1 MTSRILETL
10 AGGTDLDADTAQA
23 LMAELLD
30 ESTPEPLIAGVL
42 AALRTKGEC
51 GEELLGI
58 TRALLDAANSVRD
71 VPRGAVDTCGTGGD
85 GAGTFNIS
93 TATALLVAAL
103 GVPVVKHGN
112 RSVTSRSG
120 SADVIES
127 LGVPFTRPDSAL
139 ASEFTFMFAPHFHP
153 ALKRI
158 GPIRKALGIRTVFNL
173 VGPLA
178 NPARPNFQ
186 LVGVAVRERLPDVA
200 RALQGLGRK
209 RAFVVH
215 GEPGLD
221 EATPAGRFTVIDVKP
236 ESIVAADYSAEDFG
250 LPTCNLEDLRGGE
263 AAENAKLID
272 SIFAGQKGARRDTV
286 VLNAALTLL
295 LTGKADSPT
304 QAAELAAAA
313 IDDERAHALLKSLRG
328 SAVSA

>member
-1 MTSRILETL
+1 MTQILEQL
-10 AGGTDLDADTAQA
+10 ARGNHLSVEEAEALTA
-23 LMAELLD
+23 LLLN
-30 ESTPEPLIAGVL
+30 EATPEPVIAGVL
-42 AALRTKGEC
+42 VALRSKGES

-58 TRALLDAANSVRD
+58 TRALLNVAGTVNNIPAH
-71 VPRGAVDTCGTGGD
+71 AIDTCGTGGD

-93 TATALLVAAL
+93 TAAALLVAAI

-120 SADVIES
+120 SADVIEA
-127 LGVPFTRPDSAL
+127 LGIPFTQPG
-139 ASEFTFMFAPHFHP
+139 ASLDARFSFLFAPHFHT

-178 NPARPNFQ
+178 NPAKPPFQ
-186 LVGVAVRERLPDVA
+186 LVGVASRERIADVA

-221 EATPAGRFTVIDVKP
+221 EATPAGRFTVVDVTP
-236 ESIVAADYSAEDFG
+236 DAISAADYTAADFG
-250 LPTCNLEDLRGGE
+250 LPACSLDALRGGE
-263 AAENAKLID
+263 ATENALIIENILD
-272 SIFAGQKGARRDTV
+272 GGSGPCRDTV
-286 VLNAALTLL
+286 VLNAALALL
-295 LTGKADSPT
+295 LTGRAKSPV
-304 QAAELAAAA
+304 QAAGLAAGAL
-313 IDDERAHALLKSLRG
+313 DSGRARQFVETLRR
-328 SAVSA
+328 SRVYA